1 MNVQIFGFTDCQDT
15 RKALRF
21 FAERR
26 VPVHFVDLEERPA
39 TRGELRRF
47 AARFGAAA
55 LIDRESP
62 RVRALGL
69 HVAGDSPER
78 RLERALGEPR
88 LLRTP
93 LVRCESKV
101 AIGLSPREWQAWV
114 GGEKKKSPGRQNPG
128 TPGKTGTLV
137 GGNAPARACTPAT
150 PAGLRSPG

>member
-1 MNVQIFGFTDCQDT
+1 MNVQIFGFTDCQAT

-47 AARFGAAA
+47 AGRFGAAA

-62 RVRALGL
+62 RYRALGL

-114 GGEKKKSPGRQNPG
+114 DAEKQRITVGQKPGNPG
-128 TPGKTGTLV
+128 KNGSVV
-137 GGNAPARACTPAT
+137 GGKAPGPA
-150 PAGLRSPG
+150 